1 RGEIC
6 RVIGEKQYA
15 SQVESA
21 DARVRTLASR
31 RLSLNRRRF
40 LKLTSLG
47 SGAVLSGFETAAS
60 RIPEPEEKGEGS
72 SGGPFVNEGLVERD
86 AAFGN
91 ELDGR
96 LYSSLGRMDEK
107 NLVTPEERFYLR
119 TRASR
124 ILPEAGSWKVKVDG
138 LTAAKRS
145 VWIAE
150 FESLDKPLGLHL
162 VECAGN

>member
-1 RGEIC
+1 IRPRGDTVKQKIHQAVRKKLVWGMGRGEIC

-47 SGAVLSGFETAAS
+47 SGAVLSGLETAAW
-60 RIPEPEEKGEGS
+60 RIPEPEEKGEVS
-72 SGGPFVNEGLVERD
+72 SSVPFVNEGLVEMD
-86 AAFGN
+86 TAFGN

-96 LYSSLGRMDEK
+96 LYSSLDRMDEK

-124 ILPEAGSWKVKVDG
+124 ILPEAGS
-138 LTAAKRS
+138 
-145 VWIAE
+145 
-150 FESLDKPLGLHL
+150 
-162 VECAGN
+162 